1 MSTRVGIR
9 AAATAV
15 ATLFCIGTSPA
26 EGDISGFVGFVGFDD
41 SANLDS
47 SPGFGVRWGRS
58 GATFGG
64 ETSLMISRPSRDLA
78 DVDESAT
85 AIFYEGRFLLN
96 IPAGQIRPFVGVGFG
111 AITVTS
117 TDVPDVQ
124 DADASA
130 ALKSVSDLQTNQAF
144 SYGGGVR
151 YRLAERLDLRV
162 DVRQYQ
168 VFSVAGA
175 VIAKATE
182 ELAEATGADLT
193 SEENRVQY
201 NELSVGVVV
210 NF

>member
-64 ETSLMISRPSRDLA
+64 ETSLMISRPSRDLP

-117 TDVPDVQ
+117 TDVP
-124 DADASA
+124 ADASA
-130 ALKSVSDLQTNQAF
+130 GLKSVSDLQTNQAF

-175 VIAKATE
+175 VIAKAAE
-182 ELAEATGADLT
+182 EATGADLT
-193 SEENRVQY
+193 SKENRVQY